1 MKTKFT
7 YEEVKAHYESIKPIR
22 GRAVEIRP
30 CGSRRKDWQQIVK
43 HDDGSYSYSLYQ
55 TDCVTFKPDDTI
67 IISANYPDRGV
78 NWHTPCTGEFI
89 TAWSPFY
96 AYKRHN
102 VLWVSIYNTKV
113 PLVKPLVIK
122 YVRERTDVFTNPY
135 EPEYQKYYVRQIN
148 RARAKESRKD
158 FEPFLRWLKTFLSM
172 SDGWVNFETL
182 ETVRK
187 DLPKLVRAFDD
198 PKEIIRDVQR
208 DVTNID
214 NYLAILA
221 NLIERATGQAYYE
234 MRQATTL
241 NPQNSRWARDYRFKY
256 ETLRKHL
263 YKRHDEVCPEIFDAV
278 PVIPDDRERMNV
290 IKQGDAARQYI
301 KGVLT

>member
-22 GRAVEIRP
+22 GRSEEIRP
-30 CGSRRKDWQQIVK
+30 CGTRRKDWQQIVK
-43 HDDGSYSYSLYQ
+43 HDDESYSYKLHQ

-67 IISANYPDRGV
+67 IISPN
-78 NWHTPCTGEFI
+78 NWHTPCTAEFI

-102 VLWVSIYNTKV
+102 VLWISTYNTKV

-122 YVRERTDVFTNPY
+122 YMRERTDWFTNPY
-135 EPEYQKYYVRQIN
+135 EPEYQKYYVKQIN

-182 ETVRK
+182 EAVRA
-187 DLPKLVRAFDD
+187 DKLKLIRAFDD
-198 PKEIIRDVQR
+198 PKEIIRAVQR
-208 DVTNID
+208 DATNID
-214 NYLAILA
+214 NYLAILT
-221 NLIERATGQAYYE
+221 NLIERAMGQGYYE

-241 NPQNSRWARDYRFKY
+241 NPQNARWARDFRFKC
-256 ETLRKHL
+256 ETLRKSL
-263 YKRHDEVCPEIFDAV
+263 YKRHDGVCPEIFDAV
-278 PVIPDDRERMNV
+278 PVIPDDKERMNV
-290 IKQGDAARQYI
+290 IKPGTSMTY
-301 KGVLT
+301 